1 MTFWMNQRV
10 RAAAAAMAVACGLG
24 IGAPS
29 TALAADLDYGK
40 PGDPVQLVIGYQPY
54 YTQSWSG
61 VVMRG
66 KKFYEKYL
74 PKGSTVDFSIGLQGA
89 VIVNAM
95 LAGKQ
100 HIGYMG
106 DMPAIVSTTKESVA
120 DIRIVATLGVGFDQC
135 NILLARNDA
144 PKFGNGKEGVKWL
157 EGKRIGIP
165 LGSCA
170 DRFAKEAFRKEG
182 VAPAAIMNQNIEV
195 ITSGFRAGK
204 LDAAAIWEPTAS
216 RLVEEGLARRI
227 ASGATVNEKDAGFL
241 AMRADLI
248 KQRPDVAKAW
258 LNAELDA
265 QLFLADPKNAMEVAA
280 MAAQQATGFTEKMLW
295 HSLYGQYPAEI
306 GGIPVR
312 MQMPFTLTPD
322 VVAQINQSAAFLFS
336 IKSINVEKLRADALM
351 NDMAAQVLKERNLSS
366 PIGEVKSMPDSEYGK
381 K

>member
-312 MQMPFTLTPD
+312 MQMPFTLTPE

-351 NDMAAQVLKERNLSS
+351 NDMAAQVLKERSLSS

>member
-10 RAAAAAMAVACGLG
+10 RAAVAGIAAACGLG

-227 ASGATVNEKDAGFL
+227 ASGATVDEKDAGFL

-248 KQRPDVAKAW
+248 KQRPDIAKAW

-280 MAAQQATGFTEKMLW
+280 MAAQQATGFSEKMLW
-295 HSLYGQYPAEI
+295 SSLYGQNAAEI

-312 MQMPFTLTPD
+312 MQLPFTLTPD
-322 VVAQINQSAAFLFS
+322 VVAQIGQSAAFLFS
-336 IKSINVEKLRADALM
+336 IKSINVEKLRAEALM

-366 PIGEVKSMPDSEYGK
+366 PIGEVKSMPDSAYGK

>member
-10 RAAAAAMAVACGLG
+10 RAAVAGIAAACGLG

-40 PGDPVQLVIGYQPY
+40 PGDPVQLMIGYQPY

-120 DIRIVATLGVGFDQC
+120 DIRIVATLGVGYDQC

-144 PKFGNGKEGVKWL
+144 PKFSNGKEGVKWL

-306 GGIPVR
+306 GGLPVR
-312 MQMPFTLTPD
+312 MQLPFTLTPD
-322 VVAQINQSAAFLFS
+322 VVAQINQSAGFLFS

-351 NDMAAQVLKERNLSS
+351 NDMAVQVLKERNLSS

>member
-10 RAAAAAMAVACGLG
+10 RAAVAGIAAACGLG

-120 DIRIVATLGVGFDQC
+120 DIRIVATLGVGYDQC

-144 PKFGNGKEGVKWL
+144 PKFSTGKEGVKWL
-157 EGKRIGIP
+157 DGKRIGIP

-248 KQRPDVAKAW
+248 KQRPDIAKAW

-280 MAAQQATGFTEKMLW
+280 MAAQQATGFSEKMLW
-295 HSLYGQYPAEI
+295 SSLYGQYPAEV

-312 MQMPFTLTPD
+312 MQLPFTLTPE
-322 VVAQINQSAAFLFS
+322 VVAQIGQSAAFLFS
-336 IKSINVEKLRADALM
+336 IKSINVEKLRAEALM

-366 PIGEVKSMPDSEYGK
+366 PIGEVKSMPDSAYVK